1 MVPCWTDSKGSI
13 VHMVPW
19 TDRFPPRRSQAKAAA
34 YVHRHAF
41 VPSSLSTGRFA
52 YQVTQYT

>member
-19 TDRFPPRRSQAKAAA
+19 TDRFPPRRSQAEAAA

-52 YQVTQYT
+52 YQVTQ